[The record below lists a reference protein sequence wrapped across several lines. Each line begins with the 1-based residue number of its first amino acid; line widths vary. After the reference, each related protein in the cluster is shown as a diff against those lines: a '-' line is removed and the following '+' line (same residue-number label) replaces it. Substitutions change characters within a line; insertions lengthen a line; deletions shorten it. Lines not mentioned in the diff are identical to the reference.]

1 MKTKALAAVL
11 AIAVVFV
18 AWEAAMK
25 LVLMPEGL
33 RGEPIGS
40 SEFVDRD
47 GRPLRTML
55 VDERRYQ
62 RRVVLESISPHVLA
76 ATVCAEDKRFFS
88 HPGFDLIAICRAAVR
103 WAHGERSGAST
114 ITQQLV
120 KISEPAH
127 GQEEQSDLLEK
138 RQGHPGPAGA
148 PTQEGLSVP
157 HSSKTS
163 LARSPFTKLKEIV
176 HALRVEHE
184 WSKPHILEEY
194 LNRLDYGHLQTG
206 IASASRFYFGKVPSD
221 LSVAEAAFL
230 AGLPNA
236 PTRLD
241 PRKNLTG
248 AKARQREILRRM
260 AQAGAIDAATRA
272 QAEAEPLGLIPPR
285 QDFEAPHFVD
295 LLLQRRGLLP
305 KNGGRIVTSLD
316 LELNRRGAEILN
328 VQLAK
333 IADKNASSAAMVVI
347 DNPTGEVLALA
358 GSGNYFEAG
367 DGQINGAWSA
377 RSPGS
382 AVKPFAYILAL
393 EAGAFPGTVVA
404 DVPTDFQTS
413 TGLYSPNNYNHRF
426 YGPVSLRFA
435 LGNSLNVAAIR
446 VLGLG
451 GGPSELHR
459 LLGALGITTLTFPPE
474 HYGPGLVL
482 GNGEVRL
489 LELANAFACIARG
502 GIFRPF
508 RLMKESPAAAKSDRR
523 IFSEQSA
530 WLVSDML
537 ADNAARASSFGLHSF
552 LTFPFPAA
560 CKTGT
565 SSSYRDNWAFG
576 FTPEFTV
583 AVWVGNPDG
592 SPMHEITGVTGA
604 APAMHEML
612 VHLHERFGTTWNKRP
627 SGMQE
632 IFIHPLL
639 GRTVQPDFPGGG
651 NEKCVH
657 LPEPVSAADF
667 DELGRVVLSP
677 EYAAWASD
685 PHCSLNGL
693 VSVPKGKRPLQ
704 ILQPS
709 PGTVYFLDPD
719 LPDDRQRITL
729 ESNSAGPVEW
739 SSPDLEFP
747 APAQSTKVRLRD
759 GIHTITAHDP
769 SNGQSAS
776 TWIEVKQL

>member
-1 MKTKALAAVL
+1 MKKKALLLVLALGIALAA
-11 AIAVVFV
+11 
-18 AWEAAMK
+18 WEGGRK
-25 LVLMPEGL
+25 FTPMPDGL
-33 RGEPIGS
+33 IGEPVGS
-40 SEFVDRD
+40 TEFVDRE

-62 RRVVLESISPHVLA
+62 RRAVLESISPHVLS

-88 HPGFDLIAICRAAVR
+88 HPGFDVLALLRAGVR
-103 WAHGERSGAST
+103 WTCGQRSGAST

-120 KISEPAH
+120 KISESAKSQDDRSARPRTVFRK
-127 GQEEQSDLLEK
+127 LE
-138 RQGHPGPAGA
+138 
-148 PTQEGLSVP
+148 
-157 HSSKTS
+157 
-163 LARSPFTKLKEIV
+163 EIV
-176 HALRVEHE
+176 FALRVEHD
-184 WSKPHILEEY
+184 WSKNHILEEY
-194 LNRLDYGHLQTG
+194 LNRLEYGHLQTG
-206 IASASRFYFGKVPSD
+206 ISSASRYYFGRAASD

-230 AGLPNA
+230 AALPNA

-241 PRKNLTG
+241 PWKNMPA
-248 AKARQREILRRM
+248 AKVRQHEILRRM
-260 AQAGAIDAATRA
+260 VRAGAIDAAAAA
-272 QAEAEPLGLIPPR
+272 QAEAEPLGLLPQR

-295 LLLQRRGLLP
+295 LLLQRQGLLP
-305 KNGGRIVTSLD
+305 KNGGRVVTSLD
-316 LELNRRGAEILN
+316 LELNRRAGEILAS
-328 VQLAK
+328 QLAK
-333 IADKNASSAAMVVI
+333 IADKNATSATMVVI
-347 DNPTGEVLALA
+347 DNATGEVVVLA

-382 AVKPFAYILAL
+382 AVKPFAYLLAL

-451 GGPSELHR
+451 GGPAELHQV
-459 LLGALGITTLTFPPE
+459 LGALGITTLKFPPE

-502 GIFRPF
+502 GIFQPF
-508 RLMKESPAAAKSDRR
+508 RLLKVPSDTTTKSRRR

-530 WLVSDML
+530 WLVADML
-537 ADNAARASSFGLHSF
+537 ADNSARSSSFGLHSF
-552 LTFPFPAA
+552 LAFPFPAA

-565 SSSYRDNWAFG
+565 SSNYRDNWAFG

-583 AVWVGNPDG
+583 GVWVGNQDG

-612 VHLHERFGTTWNKRP
+612 VHLHERFGTGWNAP
-627 SGMQE
+627 PPGIQE
-632 IFIHPLL
+632 TFIHPML
-639 GRTVQPDFPGGG
+639 GRTVRMDFPGGVK
-651 NEKCVH
+651 EKCVR
-657 LPEPVSAADF
+657 PPAAVTPADF
-667 DELGRVVLSP
+667 DASGRVILAP
-677 EYAAWASD
+677 EFAAWAAD
-685 PHCSLNGL
+685 PHCSMAGI
-693 VSVPKGKRPLQ
+693 VSVPAGNRPLA

-709 PGTVYFLDPD
+709 PGTVFFLDPD

-729 ESNSAGPVEW
+729 ESNAAGPVEW
-739 SSPDLEFP
+739 SGSDLETPPP
-747 APAQSTKVRLRD
+747 AKTTKIRLRD
-759 GIHTITAHDP
+759 GIHTISAHDP
-769 SNGQSAS
+769 STGQTAI